1 MEIDKALTHL
11 PTDHAYY
18 QARNAFLNLYWTKSI
33 GKPSYTPLVEEFS
46 AWLAQQGAV
55 ITKHDDKQY
64 LVTDSVGVSPGYDT
78 LSFSDPAQ
86 ATWFALRWS

>member
-1 MEIDKALTHL
+1 MEIDTALTHL

-18 QARNAFLNLYWTKSI
+18 QARNAFLNLYCI
-33 GKPSYTPLVEEFS
+33 GKPSYTLLAEEFS

-55 ITKHDDKQY
+55 ITKHDQNQN
-64 LVTDSVGVSPGYDT
+64 LVVDSVGVSPGYDT